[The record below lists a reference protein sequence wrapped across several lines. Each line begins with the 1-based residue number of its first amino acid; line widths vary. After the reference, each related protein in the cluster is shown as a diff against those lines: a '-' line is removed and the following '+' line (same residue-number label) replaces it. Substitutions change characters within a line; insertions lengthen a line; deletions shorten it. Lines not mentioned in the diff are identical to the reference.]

1 MPGTGPTNPFIVF
14 PFALSSHLMSSQF
27 LVAEAEAGVVVDEPD
42 GLHKGIDRD
51 RAEELEAARLEFVG
65 DAVGKF
71 GARRRGP
78 VVGFRVVGIMKRLAV
93 RKRPEP
99 LRERAA
105 FAAERDEALRIVDD
119 GIDFPARADHAR
131 HGEDARDVA
140 LAVAGDLLE
149 VEPLE
154 RHAKRRALL
163 DDRVPAQSALQ
174 HFVHQV
180 LEEPAVVPARRPP
193 LLVVVR
199 ALQVVQLEIWAAYLF
214 HGLMFCFSRK
224 ERKRRKALTDTVRSR
239 CGGRI

>member
-1 MPGTGPTNPFIVF
+1 MSNTAPASSLHPFKF
-14 PFALSSHLMSSQF
+14 P
-27 LVAEAEAGVVVDEPD
+27 VAEAEAGVVVDEPD

-163 DDRVPAQSALQ
+163 DDRVPAQAALQ
-174 HFVHQV
+174 HLVHQV
-180 LEEPAVVPARRPP
+180 LEEPAVVPARRSPP
-193 LLVVVR
+193 LVVVR

-214 HGLMFCFSRK
+214 HCFVLAAKTAK
-224 ERKRRKALTDTVRSR
+224 EVLFHDCIVSPPCHTR
-239 CGGRI
+239 